1 MSCRRCM
8 DSWYPAPRGPCAD
21 RRSGFNTRMPSKVFI
36 SGALGFIG
44 SVLAD
49 RYRAEG
55 AEVRGVDVRAD
66 ETLGV
71 VAGDVAEEGD
81 WQRQADGCDLVI
93 HTAAYVG
100 FGGELD
106 EVWRTNVLGT
116 RRALDA
122 AARGGAK
129 RFVHFSSITAFGF

>member
-1 MSCRRCM
+1 MTVLQS
-8 DSWYPAPRGPCAD
+8 D
-21 RRSGFNTRMPSKVFI
+21 TRVASKVFI

-49 RYRAEG
+49 RYREQG
-55 AEVRGVDVRAD
+55 VEVRGVDVRAD
-66 ETLGV
+66 PGRGI

-81 WQRQADGCDLVI
+81 WQAHADGCDLVV

-100 FGGELD
+100 FGGQPD

-116 RRALDA
+116 RRVLDA
-122 AARGGAK
+122 AARAGAG
-129 RFVHFSSITAFGF
+129 RFVHFSSVTTFGFEYPEGVDETYPVRLTGN